1 MLRRLLAPF
10 LIAAAFVAP
19 LAAPALPAAAQSAPE
34 AVAADINAYWA
45 TQFAD
50 AGLGY
55 GPPGFVAVE
64 GEQATGCGPVTPD
77 VIGPAAFCLLDST
90 IYYSPA
96 YLNLYASEAD
106 PTAYFVIIA
115 HEWGHHVQLLLGA
128 DASITAE
135 TEQQAD
141 CASGAYLAD
150 AVARGF
156 APPGS
161 LNRGTGLSIRAG
173 DPTFLPEGFQIHG
186 NGAYRGIAFMQGYM
200 NGLEACGLSL

>member
-1 MLRRLLAPF
+1 MLRRLLMPF
-10 LIAAAFVAP
+10 LLAAAILAPIAAPV
-19 LAAPALPAAAQSAPE
+19 AAQSAPE
-34 AVAADINAYWA
+34 AVASDVNAYWA
-45 TQFAD
+45 AQFAD
-50 AGLGY
+50 AGLAY
-55 GPPGFVAVE
+55 SPPGFSAVT
-64 GEQATGCGPVTPD
+64 GESVTGCGPISPD
-77 VIGPAAFCLLDST
+77 IIGPAAYCLLDST

-106 PTAYFVIIA
+106 PTAYYVIIA
-115 HEWGHHVQLLLGA
+115 HEWGHHVALLLGA
-128 DASITAE
+128 ESSISPE

-156 APPGS
+156 APAGS

-173 DPTFLPEGFQIHG
+173 DPTFLPDGFQTHG

-200 NGLEACGLSL
+200 NGLEACGLPI